1 MQLKQS
7 YLAQHLEIYIFKTKD
22 VCKYVTGS
30 IALFLHTHTCTH
42 MDTDIY
48 KMFLHENFFFSI
60 NGFIGQ
66 HENLQKKNSII
77 HIKKYTAT

>member
-30 IALFLHTHTCTH
+30 IALFLHTHTHTWTQTYTKCFFTR
-42 MDTDIY
+42 
-48 KMFLHENFFFSI
+48 NFFFQSMVLLVNMKI
-60 NGFIGQ
+60 CR
-66 HENLQKKNSII
+66 KKFDNS
-77 HIKKYTAT
+77 HKKYTAT